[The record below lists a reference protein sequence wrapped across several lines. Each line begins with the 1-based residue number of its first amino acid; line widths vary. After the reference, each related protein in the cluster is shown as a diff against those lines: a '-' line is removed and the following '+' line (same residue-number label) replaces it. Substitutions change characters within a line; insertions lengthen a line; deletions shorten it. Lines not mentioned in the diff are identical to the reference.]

1 MIMIIAIIHIFLSYA
16 LFHKQLKINFRKSSA
31 LLKKST
37 PPPPLKIKKVQV
49 PIFLPTLKIF

>member
-37 PPPPLKIKKVQV
+37 PPPLKIKKVQV

>member
-31 LLKKST
+31 LLKK
-37 PPPPLKIKKVQV
+37 VQV

>member
-16 LFHKQLKINFRKSSA
+16 LVHKQLKINFRKSSA
-31 LLKKST
+31 LLKKSS
-37 PPPPLKIKKVQV
+37 PPPLKIKKVQV